1 MRGGSRGGGGRP
13 CVNGIILCA
22 RGFHTCDCV
31 DYCMND
37 FVHRIH
43 YTIAGVNA
51 PTWYN
56 TTHTYS
62 NSSSPINRMCESS
75 FKLCSDPAKV
85 NGKAIFEVFRL
96 FFIYLP
102 LITSRQY

>member
-1 MRGGSRGGGGRP
+1 MASFSVLG
-13 CVNGIILCA
+13 
-22 RGFHTCDCV
+22 GFHTCDCV
-31 DYCMND
+31 DYCLND

-43 YTIAGVNA
+43 YTIADVNV

-62 NSSSPINRMCESS
+62 NSSSLINRMCESS

-96 FFIYLP
+96 FFD
-102 LITSRQY
+102 LICLSLIVFRFGSHFHLV